1 MSNNTLFVLVDDD
14 LLNHIISI
22 ATIKRIL
29 NHPHIKD
36 FVDPEAGVDFIKKLN
51 PSKSLKVI
59 VLLDIN
65 MPVMAGWDVL
75 NELEKLDAKIKKQI
89 QVFVLSSSVY
99 QEDKARA
106 NSYNLV
112 TGYIEKPLNA
122 EKFEALLTKAKLPQL
137 I

>member
-22 ATIKRIL
+22 ATIKKTL
-29 NHPHIKD
+29 NYPRIKD
-36 FVDPEAGVDFIKKLN
+36 FIDPEAGVDFIKKLN

-122 EKFEALLTKAKLPQL
+122 AKFEALLTKAKLPQY